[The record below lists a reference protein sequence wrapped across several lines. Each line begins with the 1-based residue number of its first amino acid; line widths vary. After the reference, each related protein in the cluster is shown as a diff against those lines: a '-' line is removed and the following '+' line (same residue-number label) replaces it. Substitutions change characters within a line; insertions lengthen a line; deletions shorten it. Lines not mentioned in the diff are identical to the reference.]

1 MSPSDASRAGRF
13 VKLVE
18 ALADIE
24 YELKQVPWPDAME
37 LEACSHLL
45 GMASRFYVA
54 AVDAKPEDMPFPALG
69 LTPTDSV
76 VVAAATLR
84 DQDLTPFDLTLWF
97 QRAIYAAT
105 KSNYFTESTERRQP
119 VLGSSQS

>member
-1 MSPSDASRAGRF
+1 MSLFNAKRAGRF
-13 VKLVE
+13 LELVE
-18 ALADIE
+18 ALADVE
-24 YELKQVPWPDAME
+24 HETKKVAWPDAMD

-45 GMASRFYVA
+45 GLASRFYVA
-54 AVDAKPEDMPFPALG
+54 AVEAKPEDMPFPTLG
-69 LTPTDSV
+69 LTPTDAV

-97 QRAIYAAT
+97 QRAILAAK
-105 KSNYFTESTERRQP
+105 KSNYFTENTERRQS